1 MTIEQQNQRIQRTNK
16 RLTVA
21 LTMAANKR
29 LTAALAVMA
38 VILATGCG
46 SKGVTSESDGLPST
60 LVGNWAFSR
69 DGNYQGRE
77 EYNSDGTGNRWWF
90 KSTLLGA
97 QEDWAGVFAWDVSE
111 NVVTLN
117 FVESGRSERFSVNTV
132 NQNTFGVT
140 YLNSSGNE
148 TSNKFTYTRL
158 KQGARIGD

>member
-1 MTIEQQNQRIQRTNK
+1 MTIEQRLEQVELQNQKIQRTNK

-29 LTAALAVMA
+29 LTAALTVMA

-77 EYNSDGTGNRWWF
+77 EYNEDLNLMRPQESS
-90 KSTLLGA
+90 STA
-97 QEDWAGVFAWDVSE
+97 VS
-111 NVVTLN
+111 
-117 FVESGRSERFSVNTV
+117 SFSV
-132 NQNTFGVT
+132 TF
-140 YLNSSGNE
+140 
-148 TSNKFTYTRL
+148 K
-158 KQGARIGD
+158 

>member
-1 MTIEQQNQRIQRTNK
+1 MTIEQRLEQVEQQNQKMQRTNK

-29 LTAALAVMA
+29 LTAALTVMA

-77 EYNSDGTGNRWWF
+77 EYNEDLNLMRPQESS
-90 KSTLLGA
+90 STA
-97 QEDWAGVFAWDVSE
+97 VS
-111 NVVTLN
+111 
-117 FVESGRSERFSVNTV
+117 SFSV
-132 NQNTFGVT
+132 TF
-140 YLNSSGNE
+140 
-148 TSNKFTYTRL
+148 K
-158 KQGARIGD
+158 